1 MEMPALESD
10 PLTVDLKKDQEHW
23 NPHYEEVRAEQPG
36 RLTNTG
42 RRDREY
48 LQDHERIV
56 TTLTSYVGRKKTM

>member
-36 RLTNTG
+36 RLINTG

-48 LQDHERIV
+48 LQDLVRID
-56 TTLTSYVGRKKTM
+56 TTLTPCVGRKKSL